1 MKLKIPTTSV
11 EYVMAEIT
19 SPSII
24 DTQWP
29 VALAVIPVSQKRP
42 AVGDW
47 HNAEWQD
54 QAARLLIGPGTSLT
68 LDCGEYAVWVR
79 VDAAPESAVRKAGSL
94 EII

>member
-19 SPSII
+19 SPSLI

-29 VALAVIPVSQKRP
+29 VALAIIPASQKRP
-42 AVGDW
+42 GGADW
-47 HNAEWQD
+47 HTAEWQD
-54 QAARLLIGPGTSLT
+54 QAVRLLVGPGTSVV

-79 VDAAPESAVRKAGSL
+79 VDAAPESAVRRAGSL